1 MVHSIY
7 AFQGVQKYENINY
20 NLLNFIIKQ
29 KSQGAE
35 AFDFCI
41 KIRIMN
47 KNYLKFYQTTS
58 FKSIEDLE
66 KLKIEKIMIYISYI
80 IKK

>member
-1 MVHSIY
+1 MVHSIF
-7 AFQGVQKYENINY
+7 AFQGVQKDKNINY

-35 AFDFCI
+35 AFNFCI

-47 KNYLKFYQTTS
+47 KNYLKFYQITS

-66 KLKIEKIMIYISYI
+66 KLTI
-80 IKK
+80 